1 MNAVVPALFAVELS
15 KHELDVIRT
24 ALRMLE
30 ESHKRNDFKVLAL
43 EAQEL
48 RSKVNDV
55 LIGRNLNHG
64 V

>member
-1 MNAVVPALFAVELS
+1 MNAVVDTFTVTFS
-15 KHELDVIRT
+15 QRELDVIRT

-30 ESHKRNDFKVLAL
+30 ESHKRNDFHAL
-43 EAQEL
+43 IVETQDL

-55 LIGRNLNHG
+55 LIMRNVNRG

>member
-1 MNAVVPALFAVELS
+1 MNAVADTFTLDLS
-15 KHELDVIRT
+15 LREMDVVRS

-30 ESHKRNDFKVLAL
+30 ENHKRNDFKTLTA
-43 EAQEL
+43 ETQAL

-55 LIGRNLNHG
+55 LIMRNLNPD

>member
-1 MNAVVPALFAVELS
+1 MNAVVDTFTVTFS
-15 KHELDVIRT
+15 QRELDVVRS

-30 ESHKRNDFKVLAL
+30 ESHKRNDFPAL
-43 EAQEL
+43 IMETQEL

-55 LIGRNLNHG
+55 LIMRNLNHG